1 MSEARWHVLG
11 AGAVGCLFASY
22 LHRRQPGVTL
32 LLRDAAPGGQDPVL
46 IETESG
52 TEACHIPLQGVSA
65 DSPISHLMVTT
76 KAYDVRPA
84 LAAVRHRLQDN
95 TRILL
100 LANGMGFIEELRAQG
115 LSHRIYC
122 GTTTEGAYRLGP
134 RHIKHAGKG
143 ETRIGTPGNQRSTA
157 LLRDEK
163 SEEAPA
169 WAQRWC
175 AAIPRCQ
182 WEPDI
187 DAALWRKLAINCAI
201 NPLTA
206 LNRCPNGALAE
217 RRELVRQV
225 DQVCQEICRVSE
237 AAGFGKLAL
246 SLHEGVA
253 TVIRGTA
260 ANRSSML
267 QDLEAGRRTEIDY
280 ITGQLLRIARQHG
293 IPAPHNEELMRRIL
307 AIET

>member
-1 MSEARWHVLG
+1 MSEPGWHVLG
-11 AGAVGCLFASY
+11 AGAIGCLFASS
-22 LHRRQPGVTL
+22 LHRQQLRVTL
-32 LLRDAAPGGQDPVL
+32 LLRDTAVGGRDPVQV
-46 IETESG
+46 ETQYG
-52 TEACHIPLQGVSA
+52 TETCHIPLDGVSA
-65 DSPISHLMVTT
+65 DSPISHLLVTT

-84 LAAVRHRLQDN
+84 LAAVQHRLQEN

-134 RHIKHAGKG
+134 RHIKHAGTG
-143 ETRIGTPGNQRSTA
+143 ETRIGMPGNQRCTT
-157 LLRDEK
+157 LPRNEK
-163 SEEAPA
+163 SDEAPA
-169 WAQRWC
+169 WAQQWC

-217 RRELVRQV
+217 RRELARQV

-246 SLHEGVA
+246 SLPEGVA